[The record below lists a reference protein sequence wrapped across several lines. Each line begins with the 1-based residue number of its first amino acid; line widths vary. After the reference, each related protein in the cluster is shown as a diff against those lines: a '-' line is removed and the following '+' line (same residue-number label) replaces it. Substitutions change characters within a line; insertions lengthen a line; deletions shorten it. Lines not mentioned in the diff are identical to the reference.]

1 MRRTVL
7 YSVLVSCLASM
18 PVLGIQSEDPKP
30 MLEFR
35 CVGLYSWPVSDADQQ
50 MMDAV
55 KLLRER
61 LVDLAGELDLEP
73 FQGQAMLAGWDVLMS
88 DTALSLDANENGI
101 AASLVFVPG
110 STSSESLYN
119 QVTGFAGMSGLEMD
133 ILTPTSSEMMG
144 PMGPIVLGHDD
155 DRLWVS
161 MGEGEQVSMDIPR
174 GDLPNGV
181 TPLMA
186 GRMDIGGLINFFV
199 PDLADMFANE
209 PAMAYN
215 PMMAFIGP
223 DAPVIEF
230 GVGTSDDQMHM
241 TSRMIDAG
249 KHSEALGMSQD
260 VFFEKSDFKRV
271 PKDAVRLAAFQVSI
285 STMLGAIEMAM
296 EEAGSDEY
304 AEFSE
309 ELGVDLIDEI
319 LGNLGD
325 KLMFYQSESTGGGG
339 LLSAVL
345 LVDLNDAAEFGN
357 AHRKLVD
364 RLNTLAA
371 EEIDGYARV
380 QSWRN
385 SGIDSFTITAP
396 GLPIPFEPSWA
407 IDENTLIVALSPG
420 SLEVAVAQIQLGS
433 NQSIVD
439 NRAFRKSV
447 LSRMPKGKAY
457 AVSYYDAAR
466 LSKKGYGMTSLL
478 MSALANSARSPKNP
492 DRVVGSIMP
501 SYASFTKDIEPSAT
515 VSWWD
520 GDDFRTH
527 YIGDESML
535 IQLST
540 GLGAI
545 ADVQGL
551 VVPALAAGVLLP
563 ALGQARETANGL
575 VASTQIRVLVQ
586 SVILYSSSNNDGYPD
601 SIGQLMELG
610 LAEPELLISPFGP
623 AYDGGKDVTI
633 RKFAEG
639 EFANH
644 MFDYQC
650 IVAID
655 RAMYVNGI
663 ETIAVG
669 FADSHVELLTRGQIL
684 EYLEME
690 VNQGAAESLEIEG
703 F

>member
-1 MRRTVL
+1 
-7 YSVLVSCLASM
+7 M
-18 PVLGIQSEDPKP
+18 PVLGVQSEDPKP

-35 CVGLYSWPVSDADQQ
+35 CVGLYSWPVSDTDEQ
-50 MMDAV
+50 MMDTV

-61 LVDLAGELDLEP
+61 LVDLAGELDFEP

-88 DTALSLDANENGI
+88 DTALSLNGDENGI
-101 AASLVFVPG
+101 AASLVFAPG
-110 STSSESLYN
+110 STSSEALYN
-119 QVTGFAGMSGLEMD
+119 QVTGFAGMAGLEMD

-155 DRLWVS
+155 DRIWIS

-174 GDLPNGV
+174 GDLPKGV
-181 TPLMA
+181 RPLMS
-186 GRMDIGGLINFFV
+186 GRMDIGGLINFFA
-199 PDLADMFANE
+199 PDLADMVANE
-209 PAMAYN
+209 SVT
-215 PMMAFIGP
+215 AFIGP

-230 GVGTSDDQMHM
+230 GVGADDDQMHM
-241 TSRMIDAG
+241 TMRMVNAG
-249 KHSEALGMSQD
+249 LNSEALGMSKD

-271 PKDAVRLAAFQVSI
+271 PKDAVRVAAFQVGI
-285 STMLGAIEMAM
+285 STMLSGIELAM

-325 KLMFYQSESTGGGG
+325 KMMFYQAESTGGGG

-345 LVDLNDAAEFGN
+345 LVDLNDAGEFGQ
-357 AHRKLVD
+357 AHAKLVD

-380 QSWRN
+380 QNWQT
-385 SGIDSFTITAP
+385 GGVDSFTMTAP

-407 IDENTLIVALSPG
+407 IDEDTLIVALSPG
-420 SLEVAVAQIQLGS
+420 ALERAVSQIHPGS

-439 NRAFRKSV
+439 NRLFKKSV

-457 AVSYYDAAR
+457 TVSYYDAAR
-466 LSKKGYGMTSLL
+466 LSKKGYGMTSML

-501 SYASFTKDIEPSAT
+501 SYSSFTKDIEPSGT

-535 IQLST
+535 VQLST

-551 VVPALAAGVLLP
+551 VVPALAAGILLP
-563 ALGQARETANGL
+563 ALDKAQERANEL
-575 VASTQIRVLVQ
+575 KASTQLRTIVQ
-586 SVILYSSSNNDGYPD
+586 GMIVYSGNNNDQFPE
-601 SIGQLMELG
+601 SIDEIVELG
-610 LAEPELLISPFGP
+610 FVQAGMLESPFGP
-623 AYDGGKDVTI
+623 AFDDGPDYAI
-633 RKFAEG
+633 RSDEAASENLFNTR
-639 EFANH
+639 F
-644 MFDYQC
+644 
-650 IVAID
+650 IVAVD
-655 RAMYVNGI
+655 RAMWVNW
-663 ETIAVG
+663 EDNVVVG
-669 FADSHVELLTRGQIL
+669 FADAHVELLDRYELQEL
-684 EYLEME
+684 LDSPL
-690 VNQGAAESLEIEG
+690 NKGAAEILGLPE

>member
-18 PVLGIQSEDPKP
+18 PVLGVQSEDPKP

-174 GDLPNGV
+174 GDLPKGV

-186 GRMDIGGLINFFV
+186 GRMDIGGLINFFA

-285 STMLGAIEMAM
+285 STMLGAFEMAM

-551 VVPALAAGVLLP
+551 VVPALAAGILMP
-563 ALGQARETANGL
+563 ALGQAQISAQEVLSMANMRML
-575 VASTQIRVLVQ
+575 VAAFANYSADNQDHWPASIMTLVD
-586 SVILYSSSNNDGYPD
+586 DGYVFEE
-601 SIGQLMELG
+601 S
-610 LAEPELLISPFGP
+610 LLSPFGP
-623 AYDGGKDVTI
+623 AYDGLGDYVF
-633 RKFAEG
+633 RFDDESSLAS
-639 EFANH
+639 FNH
-644 MFDYQC
+644 TY
-650 IVAID
+650 IIGID
-655 RAMYVNGI
+655 RAMLTDSDGSVVV
-663 ETIAVG
+663 A
-669 FADSHVELLTRGQIL
+669 FADFHVEIVDRDRLRDML
-684 EYLEME
+684 ETPLNE
-690 VNQGAAESLEIEG
+690 GAIEALNLPD